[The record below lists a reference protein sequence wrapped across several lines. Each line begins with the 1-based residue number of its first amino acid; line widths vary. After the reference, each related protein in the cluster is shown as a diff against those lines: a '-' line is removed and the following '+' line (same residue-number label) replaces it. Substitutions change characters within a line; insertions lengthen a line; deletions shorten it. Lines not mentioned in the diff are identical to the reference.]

1 MVYWSFS
8 PHSPFHKHPSCPPSH
23 PPSLPTLPPQAHSM
37 KGFLSSTALMGLAL
51 LFSILLPAVQAQP
64 TCPGVTLKAPRTIKA
79 GRVVTLIAR
88 LTNTGITTING
99 GGLSL
104 TLPTGLEFV
113 AALTFPKRRRREGH
127 QPEVVGQVLTWSG
140 ITLAPRKKLTF
151 RVKARVSACA
161 PATGTVVAQALLQGA
176 SCGSSSTTKV
186 RRREGGREGGVC
198 LYCSSSFTP
207 PPHTRPCIPTHSPR
221 ILNHL
226 PLNPSI
232 KTKNN

>member
-8 PHSPFHKHPSCPPSH
+8 PHTPFHKHPSCPPSH

-51 LFSILLPAVQAQP
+51 ISSILLPAVQAQP

-104 TLPTGLEFV
+104 TLPTGLGFV

-176 SCGSSSTTKV
+176 NCGSSSTTQV
-186 RRREGGREGGVC
+186 RRRGGGREECVFIVA
-198 LYCSSSFTP
+198 LLLP
-207 PPHTRPCIPTHSPR
+207 LPHTQGREFPPI
-221 ILNHL
+221 HL
-226 PLNPSI
+226 GFLI
-232 KTKNN
+232 TYL